1 MIRSAIAAFITVCLC
16 FAIMQIPGQ
25 SDYVPL
31 PASDAAVY
39 ETLPLP
45 GNCPGGVC
53 PLPARSVVPVVPVV
67 QPISQPVAVS
77 ATHWTYPGEI
87 RSHLA
92 STHGVNAAGMSTAQ
106 AETLH
111 DQLHNGNTTTA
122 SRVVYSQPVAYTR
135 VATPVRT
142 TLFRIAPLQRVGNAL
157 RGIRNAVS
165 FRRCG
170 G

>member
-1 MIRSAIAAFITVCLC
+1 MIRSVIAAFITVCLC

-31 PASDAAVY
+31 PTSDAAGY

-45 GNCPGGVC
+45 SHCPGGVC
-53 PLPARSVVPVVPVV
+53 PLPARSVVPVVQAV
-67 QPISQPVAVS
+67 SQPMVVS
-77 ATHWTYPGEI
+77 ATRWTYPGEI

-106 AETLH
+106 AEALH
-111 DQLHNGNTTTA
+111 DQLHNSSTTTT
-122 SRVVYSQPVAYTR
+122 SRVVYAQPVAYTR
-135 VATPVRT
+135 VTTPVRS
-142 TLFRIAPLQRVGNAL
+142 TLRRLAPLQRIGNAL
-157 RGIRNAVS
+157 RGVRRAVS